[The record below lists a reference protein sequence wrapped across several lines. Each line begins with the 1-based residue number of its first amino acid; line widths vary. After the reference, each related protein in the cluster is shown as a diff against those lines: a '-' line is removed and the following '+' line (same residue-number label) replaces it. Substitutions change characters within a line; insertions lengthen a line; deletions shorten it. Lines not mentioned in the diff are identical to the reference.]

1 MFDLIETDFPVLPE
15 ALIWVPMP
23 PEMRPSKSLIAT
35 AIQNKHKESLFSL
48 GCRRP
53 AVSSCRY
60 TVRGYTY
67 AHVNIVGEQD
77 RGSCRKKDRES
88 HALPQTLHDY
98 GELPPDPTEPTLSIT
113 MMAGKPDAVG
123 AKSGQHRSP
132 NGPLVSDQFDQSI
145 TMLRSKQCITEGLGW
160 PSGLWETWPAAPQ
173 STPPWGSTRHH
184 HKNDAT
190 I

>member
-1 MFDLIETDFPVLPE
+1 
-15 ALIWVPMP
+15 MP

-77 RGSCRKKDRES
+77 RGSCRKKDRDVARS
-88 HALPQTLHDY
+88 APNAPRLRGSCPL
-98 GELPPDPTEPTLSIT
+98 PDPTEPTLSIT
-113 MMAGKPDAVG
+113 MMAGKPDTVG

-132 NGPLVSDQFDQSI
+132 KRPLSIRPIRPIDHHVSIQAMYNRRVRMDLRGSGKRGPRLHKYS
-145 TMLRSKQCITEGLGW
+145 TLGFHAT
-160 PSGLWETWPAAPQ
+160 PS
-173 STPPWGSTRHH
+173 
-184 HKNDAT
+184 
-190 I
+190 